1 MDWAGGAAGTPDP
14 RLIETDLESRAVFG
28 SWSGKRAG
36 STRDVGA
43 ALELLEALGGS
54 QRIPTV
60 LVTGSKGKGQ
70 AAAVA
75 AAYLSAAGF
84 RTGLVSSP
92 GTVSNLDRFA
102 LDGTVIGAAEYNRWL
117 HRVEPAVSEVDVS
130 PGNYLAPTGIFTIMG
145 HAMLEAAGAEV
156 IVHEAG
162 MGGAHDEIS
171 VLDRIAV
178 GFTSVFPEHLDVFG
192 PTLAHVAREK
202 FGLIRDGDRV
212 FSVPQ
217 SPVPSEILRRTCDRM
232 DASVHQV
239 PPGDFL
245 SQNHHLGKS
254 LADDVARRLD
264 REPWTGGIE
273 LCRPGRAEFC
283 RTAEGTEFFLDACID
298 PVGMAAALSGAES
311 RWGVVDT
318 VYWSIPATKDI
329 SGIADFLD
337 GRGIDH
343 RFVPLDS
350 HHLDYELPTDLLQRL
365 RFAPREMLLDD
376 MGDRSVVAGT
386 VSFGSSVL
394 NEIGVMPTRLYD
406 PDRIGS
412 GEIPHI

>member
-1 MDWAGGAAGTPDP
+1 MDWAGGSAGTPDP
-14 RLIETDLESRAVFG
+14 SLIETDLESRAVFG
-28 SWSGKRAG
+28 SWSDKSVG
-36 STRDVGA
+36 STRDVDA
-43 ALELLEALGGS
+43 THALLEALGGS
-54 QRIPTV
+54 QETPTV

-75 AAYLSAAGF
+75 AAYLSAAGL

-102 LDGTVIGAAEYNRWL
+102 LDGTVIGAEEYNRWL
-117 HRVEPAVSEVDVS
+117 RRVDAAVSSLGVP

-145 HAMLEAAGAEV
+145 HAMLQAAGAEV

-171 VLDRIAV
+171 VLDRVAV

-202 FGLIRDGDRV
+202 FGLIRTGDHV
-212 FSVPQ
+212 ISVPQ
-217 SPVPSEILRRTCDRM
+217 SPIPSMILRQTCDHVNVSAHEVPS
-232 DASVHQV
+232 
-239 PPGDFL
+239 GDFL
-245 SQNHHLGKS
+245 SQNHDLGER
-254 LADDVARRLD
+254 LADDVARRLG
-264 REPWTGGIE
+264 REPWTGRIE

-298 PVGMAAALSGAES
+298 PVGMAAALSEAES
-311 RWGVVDT
+311 RWGSVDT
-318 VYWSIPATKDI
+318 VYWSIPTTKDI
-329 SGIADFLD
+329 LGLADFLD
-337 GRGIDH
+337 GRGIEH
-343 RFVPLDS
+343 RFVPLES
-350 HHLDYELPTDLLQRL
+350 HHLDYELPAGLQQALQFVQRETLL
-365 RFAPREMLLDD
+365 ETI
-376 MGDRSVVAGT
+376 GDRSVIAGT
-386 VSFGSSVL
+386 VSFGASVL